1 MEKGRISRF
10 FSGFFGGRLITVLIT
25 SFVFVAILTAVLNT
39 AVISRLINN
48 YLAQSQADRV
58 ARDMNLANGLYQQK
72 LQEVEGIGERTA
84 SDPQTI
90 TNLDSAL
97 QGNSAAL
104 GEVDQVISRK
114 ITVPSLGSSELI
126 LILDRKGNILIG
138 RVLSSNGE
146 LSSPF
151 VKGNW
156 GSLPIVADSLSSLKP
171 IEGTEVL
178 PAYFLNQVTLEQQAF
193 IPLRETSQASPQPY
207 DTREGT
213 GGLALVSVYPLRDEQ
228 TIVQGMVVTAYLF
241 NNDFS
246 FVDFT
251 TSVGN
256 IETMTVFLGDL
267 RISTNVLDANGA
279 RAVGTRVSEAVYNQV
294 LLQGQSYV
302 GPAFVVNDWY
312 IGRYLPL
319 RDHQNNVVGMLYVG
333 AREADFNKLVNDF
346 NIQVALIALVCI
358 GVAGVIAVPIARLIT
373 QPLIELVD
381 ANHHLAKGELNVRVQ
396 PYGRGEI
403 AMLGRSFNS
412 MVETLSETQRALI
425 HKDKLASM
433 GQLAAGVAHELN
445 NPLGTIMLYSDVM
458 YRDAQEDDPRRED
471 LKMIINEAYR
481 CKIIVADL
489 LNFARQQEVMAQ
501 DTNLNAL
508 LQDVVDKLR
517 NQPSLERLELRCRF
531 DSQLPLI
538 QADPAQLQQVF
549 INLIN
554 NSADAIE
561 GPGTVTVSTH
571 IVSKDLVEVRVT
583 DSGSGIAPE
592 NLDKLFTPF
601 FTTKPAGKGT
611 GLGLAIVY
619 GIVKMHRG
627 QINVESKLGDG
638 ATVIITLPV
647 HLPDGQVDR
656 SANRDDLIT

>member
-1 MEKGRISRF
+1 MLWPARMGAVRAGQSEVYLEKGRISRF
-10 FSGFFGGRLITVLIT
+10 FAGFFGGRLITVLIV

-39 AVISRLINN
+39 AVISRLIND

-58 ARDMNLANGLYQQK
+58 ARDMNLAEGLYQQK

-90 TNLDSAL
+90 TNLDAAF
-97 QGNSAAL
+97 QGSTNAR

-138 RVLSSNGE
+138 RVLSSNGQ
-146 LSSPF
+146 LSP
-151 VKGNW
+151 VLLNGNW
-156 GSLPIVADSLSSLKP
+156 GSLPIVADVLSTLKP
-171 IEGTEVL
+171 ISGTEVI
-178 PAYFLNQVTLEQQAF
+178 PSYFLNQVDLEQQAF

-213 GGLALVSVYPLRDEQ
+213 GGLALVSVYPLQDEQ
-228 TIVQGMVVTAYLF
+228 DIVQGMVVTAYLF

-251 TSVGN
+251 TSIGN

-267 RISTNVLDANGA
+267 RVSTNVLDANGE
-279 RAVGTRVSEAVYNQV
+279 RAVGTRVSQAVYNQV
-294 LLQGQSYV
+294 LLQGQNYV
-302 GPAFVVNDWY
+302 GPAFVVNNWY

-319 RDHQNNVVGMLYVG
+319 RDHQNKVVGMLYVG
-333 AREADFNKLVNDF
+333 TREADFNKLVNDF
-346 NIQVALIALVCI
+346 NIQAAMIALVCI
-358 GVAGVIAVPIARLIT
+358 GVAGIIAIPIARLIT
-373 QPLIELVD
+373 RPLIELVD
-381 ANHHLAKGELNVRVQ
+381 ANHNLAKGELDVRVK

-412 MVETLSETQRALI
+412 MVETLSETQRALV

-458 YRDAQEDDPRRED
+458 YRDTQEDDPRRED
-471 LKMIINEAYR
+471 IMMIINEAYR

-501 DTNLNAL
+501 DTNLNTL
-508 LQDVVDKLR
+508 LKR
-517 NQPSLERLELRCRF
+517 WSISF
-531 DSQLPLI
+531 
-538 QADPAQLQQVF
+538 
-549 INLIN
+549 
-554 NSADAIE
+554 
-561 GPGTVTVSTH
+561 
-571 IVSKDLVEVRVT
+571 
-583 DSGSGIAPE
+583 
-592 NLDKLFTPF
+592 
-601 FTTKPAGKGT
+601 
-611 GLGLAIVY
+611 
-619 GIVKMHRG
+619 
-627 QINVESKLGDG
+627 
-638 ATVIITLPV
+638 
-647 HLPDGQVDR
+647 
-656 SANRDDLIT
+656 